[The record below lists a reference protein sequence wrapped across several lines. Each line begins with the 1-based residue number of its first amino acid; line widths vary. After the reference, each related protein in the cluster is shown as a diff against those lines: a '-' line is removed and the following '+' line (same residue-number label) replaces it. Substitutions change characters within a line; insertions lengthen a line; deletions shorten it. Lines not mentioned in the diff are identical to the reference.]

1 MSNLNRWKSATALLI
16 SLGLTTGTVTPIV
29 APLLLPTPAFAQ
41 STSFSD
47 VPSNYWARDFIQAL
61 AARNIIAGFT
71 DGTFR
76 PETPVTRAQFAAM
89 ISKAFQQSNIRT
101 AINFVDVPSNYW
113 ATGAIRDAYEMGFL
127 TGYPGNVFRPNQNI
141 PREQVLVSL
150 ANGLNLTASGS
161 TSSSLNLF
169 NDITDVSDYAR
180 NSIAVAAEKGLVV
193 SYPNVSSLNPRQ
205 TATRAEVAAFI
216 YQALVNSGQAQAIS
230 SPYIVSLTTTP
241 TPTPTTPPV
250 ATNYRIPSGT
260 NIPVN
265 YDKERILL
273 TSNESVPL
281 TLKVAANITTRE
293 GRVLIPAESQVT
305 GQLQPGEGGV
315 RFVAQTLIMPDG
327 TQMPINATSSAITK
341 TQTVTKGASVGTL
354 IKDAALGA
362 GAAAAITGVTGDRTI
377 TTGEVLGGAGIGTLL
392 GLFLG
397 RDRVDLV
404 VVEPN
409 TDLNVQ
415 LNQDLVV
422 NAR

>member
-47 VPSNYWARDFIQAL
+47 VPSNYWANDFIQAL

-101 AINFVDVPSNYW
+101 AVNFVDVPSNYW

-161 TSSSLNLF
+161 TSNSLNLF
-169 NDITDVSDYAR
+169 TDATDVSNYAR

-193 SYPNVSSLNPRQ
+193 SYPNVSLLNPRQ

-216 YQALVNSGQAQAIS
+216 YQALVNSGQAQAIT
-230 SPYIVSLTTTP
+230 SPYIVSQNSTP
-241 TPTPTTPPV
+241 NPTPTTPSVP
-250 ATNYRIPSGT
+250 TNYRISSGT
-260 NIPVN
+260 NIPTN

-273 TSNESVPL
+273 TPNESVPL

-293 GRVLIPAESQVT
+293 GRVLIPAESQVA

-327 TQMPINATSSAITK
+327 TQMPINAISSAITK
-341 TQTVTKGASVGTL
+341 TQTVTKGANVGTL
-354 IKDAALGA
+354 IRNAALGA

-377 TTGEVLGGAGIGTLL
+377 NTGEVLGGAGIGTLL

-409 TDLNVQ
+409 TDLNLQ
-415 LNQDLVV
+415 LTQDLVV

>member
-41 STSFSD
+41 SSSFSD
-47 VPSNYWARDFIQAL
+47 VPSNYWAKDFIDAL
-61 AARNIIAGFT
+61 AARNIIAGFN

-89 ISKAFQQSNIRT
+89 ISKAFQQSNVRT

-113 ATGAIRDAYEMGFL
+113 AAGAIRDAYEMGFL
-127 TGYPGNVFRPNQNI
+127 TGYPGNVFRPSQNI

-161 TSSSLNLF
+161 TSNSLNLF
-169 NDITDVSDYAR
+169 NDVTDVSQYAR
-180 NSIAVAAEKGLVV
+180 NSIAAATERGLVV

-230 SPYIVSLTTTP
+230 SPYIVSLNTP
-241 TPTPTTPPV
+241 PTTPPV

-260 NIPVN
+260 NIPVT

-273 TSNESVPL
+273 TSNERVTL
-281 TLKVAANITTRE
+281 TLKVAANITTRD

-305 GQLQPGEGGV
+305 GELQPVEGGV
-315 RFVAQTLIMPDG
+315 RFVAQTLTMPNG
-327 TQMPINATSSAITK
+327 TQMAINASSSAITK
-341 TQTVTKGASVGTL
+341 TETVRKGANVGTL
-354 IKDAALGA
+354 VKNAALGA
-362 GAAAAITGVTGDRTI
+362 GAAAAISGVTGDRKI
-377 TTGEVLGGAGIGTLL
+377 TTGEVLGGVGIGSLL

-409 TDLNVQ
+409 TDLNLQ

-422 NAR
+422 PAR

>member
-41 STSFSD
+41 SASFSD
-47 VPSNYWARDFIQAL
+47 VPSNYWANDFIQAL

-89 ISKAFQQSNIRT
+89 ISKAFQQSNIRS
-101 AINFVDVPSNYW
+101 AVNFVDVPSNYW
-113 ATGAIRDAYEMGFL
+113 ATGAIRDAYQMGFL
-127 TGYPGNVFRPNQNI
+127 TGYPGNVFKPSQNI

-161 TSSSLNLF
+161 TTLNLF
-169 NDITDVSDYAR
+169 NDVANISDYAR
-180 NSIAVAAEKGLVV
+180 NSIAAATEKGLVV
-193 SYPNVSSLNPRQ
+193 SYPNVSSLNPGQ

-230 SPYIVSLTTTP
+230 SPYIVSLN
-241 TPTPTTPPV
+241 TPTTPPV

-265 YDKERILL
+265 YDKERILV
-273 TSNESVPL
+273 TPNESVPL
-281 TLKVAANITTRE
+281 TLKVAANITTRD

-305 GQLQPGEGGV
+305 GQLQPTEGGV
-315 RFVAQTLIMPDG
+315 RFVAQTLIMPNG

-362 GAAAAITGVTGDRTI
+362 GAAAAITGVTGDCKI

-397 RDRVDLV
+397 RDKVDLV

-415 LNQDLVV
+415 LTQDLVV

>member
-41 STSFSD
+41 SSSFSD
-47 VPSNYWARDFIQAL
+47 VPSNYWAKDFIDAL
-61 AARNIIAGFT
+61 AARNIIAGFS

-89 ISKAFQQSNIRT
+89 ISKAFQQSNVRT

-113 ATGAIRDAYEMGFL
+113 AAGAIRDAYEMGFL
-127 TGYPGNVFRPNQNI
+127 TGYPGNVFRPSQNI

-161 TSSSLNLF
+161 TSNSLNLF
-169 NDITDVSDYAR
+169 NDVTDVSGYAR
-180 NSIAVAAEKGLVV
+180 NSIAAATEKGLVV

-230 SPYIVSLTTTP
+230 SPYIVSLNTP
-241 TPTPTTPPV
+241 PTTPPV

-260 NIPVN
+260 NIPVT

-273 TSNESVPL
+273 TSNERVPL
-281 TLKVAANITTRE
+281 TLKVAANITTRD

-305 GQLQPGEGGV
+305 GELQPAEGGV
-315 RFVAQTLIMPDG
+315 RFIAQTLTMPDG
-327 TQMPINATSSAITK
+327 RQMTINASSSAITK
-341 TQTVTKGASVGTL
+341 TETVRKGANVGTL
-354 IKDAALGA
+354 VKNAALGA
-362 GAAAAITGVTGDRTI
+362 GAAAAISGVTGNRTI

-397 RDRVDLV
+397 RKTVDLV

-409 TDLNVQ
+409 TDLNLQ

-422 NAR
+422 PAR